1 MYDHIGGM
9 GDPLKQDLALEF
21 CRNQIKVIS
30 ILTETPINHN
40 QIYHVR
46 NNWLGSNFFSLG
58 DSHTK
63 GCLSCFIWDLKVDT
77 DPKGRFVSFNSTP
90 SNDRVLCVYAPSGYS
105 TRKQLDRGRFFE
117 GLQNYMENK
126 NKGNENKII
135 LEDFN
140 CTMDKINRDGEN
152 KTQRLYKC
160 CSSYALSKLIVD
172 NGLEDLWRR
181 ENPDSPEFTCYDKSF
196 GKDPG

>member
-1 MYDHIGGM
+1 M
-9 GDPLKQDLALEF
+9 
-21 CRNQIKVIS
+21 
-30 ILTETPINHN
+30 
-40 QIYHVR
+40 
-46 NNWLGSNFFSLG
+46 GSNFFSLG

-63 GCLSCFIWDLKVDT
+63 GCLSCFIWDLKIDT
-77 DPKGRFVSFNSTP
+77 DAKGRFVSFKFTP
-90 SNDRVLCVYAPSGYS
+90 SNDRVLCVYVPSGYS
-105 TRKQLDRGRFFE
+105 TREQLDRGRFFE

-140 CTMDKINRDGEN
+140 CTMDKIDRDSEN
-152 KTQRLYKC
+152 KTQILWC
-160 CSSYALSKLIVD
+160 SSSYALSKLILD

-181 ENPDSPEFTCYDKSF
+181 KNPDSSEFTCYHRCF